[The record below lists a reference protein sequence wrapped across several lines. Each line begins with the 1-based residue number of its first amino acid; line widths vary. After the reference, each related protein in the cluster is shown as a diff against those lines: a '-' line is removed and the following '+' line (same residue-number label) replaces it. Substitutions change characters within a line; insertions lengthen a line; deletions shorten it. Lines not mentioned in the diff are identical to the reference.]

1 MKYTAIIILF
11 IVLSAITFE
20 SEAQTVDLWKLNL
33 ITPSLEFEK
42 SLSPKITLAQ
52 KAGITYSGSHP
63 PLTEPSISTGLLLQL
78 APFYDIQARRY
89 YNFEKRKAKGKSIE
103 NNNGNYLTLR
113 AQYVGPEIT
122 ASFVRYSPHTF
133 KIGPHWGLQRNE
145 GVIQYYFNIGPAYI
159 FDDIGNS
166 AIWPIE
172 FEFRLGWLLKKK
184 NRGTL

>member
-1 MKYTAIIILF
+1 MLKK
-11 IVLSAITFE
+11 IVLLICGVVLFSVDIQ
-20 SEAQTVDLWKLNL
+20 AQTVDLWKLNL

-89 YNFEKRKAKGKSIE
+89 YNFEKRKAKGKPIE

-145 GVIQYYFNIGPAYI
+145 GRIQYYFNIGPAYI

-184 NRGTL
+184 SRRDI